1 MSDRD
6 FNKDGQTYFE
16 LKEYKKAIEC
26 FDKAIEINPEDEV
39 AWFNSGFAYFK
50 LKDYTNSTNSFKKAI
65 SIFDSILNENPD
77 DGMAREGR
85 SLAEHMIKQI
95 SSKENRNI
103 EYMNLVGIVRKVHDP
118 MELKES
124 EYLQIIELSDSS
136 SAIRAILWNE
146 NTALNI
152 NKGDIIGI
160 ENGFVEY
167 DSQDRRNLK
176 SGCQP

>member
-16 LKEYKKAIEC
+16 LKEYKMAIEC
-26 FDKAIEINPEDEV
+26 FKKAIEINPEDEV
-39 AWFNSGFAYFK
+39 AWFNIGFAYFK

-118 MELKES
+118 MELK
-124 EYLQIIELSDSS
+124 
-136 SAIRAILWNE
+136 
-146 NTALNI
+146 
-152 NKGDIIGI
+152 
-160 ENGFVEY
+160 
-167 DSQDRRNLK
+167 
-176 SGCQP
+176 

>member
-65 SIFDSILNENPD
+65 SIFDSINSFFFFLFNFFLLHFHHFFPFFF
-77 DGMAREGR
+77 
-85 SLAEHMIKQI
+85 L
-95 SSKENRNI
+95 
-103 EYMNLVGIVRKVHDP
+103 L
-118 MELKES
+118 
-124 EYLQIIELSDSS
+124 
-136 SAIRAILWNE
+136 
-146 NTALNI
+146 
-152 NKGDIIGI
+152 
-160 ENGFVEY
+160 
-167 DSQDRRNLK
+167 
-176 SGCQP
+176 

>member
-1 MSDRD
+1 
-6 FNKDGQTYFE
+6 
-16 LKEYKKAIEC
+16 
-26 FDKAIEINPEDEV
+26 
-39 AWFNSGFAYFK
+39 
-50 LKDYTNSTNSFKKAI
+50 
-65 SIFDSILNENPD
+65 
-77 DGMAREGR
+77 MAREGR

-146 NTALNI
+146 NTGLNI
-152 NKGDIIGI
+152 NK
-160 ENGFVEY
+160 
-167 DSQDRRNLK
+167 SQLDTESIQTKPQKWLSTLK
-176 SGCQP
+176 SKRVCFSF